1 METKTVDR
9 TAEKTEAEIYP
20 FISVVIPVR
29 NEGSSVGGVIES
41 LLEQSYP
48 HRRYEIIVVDGE
60 SEDNT
65 KEVVEN
71 FSRQNSQ
78 IRLFNNPKRLSGA
91 GKNIGVKNSRGEI
104 ILFVDGH
111 CYLPG
116 IYLLREI
123 SRLYLRDDRRVL
135 CRPQPLDFPGNSL
148 FQRAVAGCR
157 ATLWGHGLDSTIY
170 SEKEGQVNPTSSGAI
185 YPRKLFEE
193 VGYIDESFDACE
205 DVEFNY
211 CCHRAGYKGFT
222 SPKLKVCY
230 EPRSNLVQLFRQM
243 YRYGLGRFR
252 LFAKHPGSF
261 SLGQLPPV
269 FLVLL
274 LPLSALGLI
283 LGGIYASILLST
295 WGLYFSMT
303 FIFSISVALNT
314 GLPRLF
320 LSPPIFFVIHLGL
333 GCGFLAGAVETSFR
347 RRGRRFTSNGNGQKE
362 SSSKIKV
369 MFIIDSLRNRKAG
382 TEKILASLIERL
394 DRERFEPILCCL
406 HGSDNL
412 RFRECRSLNLELRSF
427 ASFRALKGLSAL
439 ARFLKKEKVDL
450 LVTFF
455 KNANYFGTLA
465 GRISG
470 VPKIISSRRN
480 LGYWQSGRDLLLLKI
495 MKRWTDFVIANS
507 GAVRDTVVK
516 KEGVDAGK
524 TGVIYNGIDSDEFTN
539 RLIPRE
545 EAKRRLGL
553 SAETPLVGTL
563 SNFRPVKAVDI
574 FIKSAFVVSKR
585 FPQTKFMIVG
595 EGPQRRD
602 LETLVERLGIKDR
615 VVFAGGAE
623 EVFPYLS
630 AFDIGVLS
638 SSSEGFSN
646 SILEYMLAGLPV
658 VASGVGGNPEI
669 IDEGENGYLVPP
681 GEPQPLAEKIM
692 ALLGD
697 ERLRLSLGENARFK
711 VLENFSLKRMVAE
724 FESCFMRLWGQEG
737 GADDGD
743 IDLQERKVSVKEE
756 SLVVLSGK
764 GV

>member
-1 METKTVDR
+1 MEAKTIDR
-9 TAEKTEAEIYP
+9 GAERTEAEIYP

-29 NEGSSVGGVIES
+29 NEGSSVGGVIKS

-48 HRRYEIIVVDGE
+48 QRRYEIIVVDGE

-123 SRLYLRDDRRVL
+123 SRLNLRDDRRVL

-148 FQRAVAGCR
+148 FQGAVAGCR

-170 SEKEGQVNPTSSGAI
+170 TEQEGEVNSTSSGAI

-211 CCHRAGYKGFT
+211 RCHKAGYKGFT

-230 EPRSNLVQLFRQM
+230 QPRSNLVQLFRQM
-243 YRYGLGRFR
+243 HRYGLGRFR
-252 LFAKHPGSF
+252 FFAKHPGSF
-261 SLGQLPPV
+261 SLGQLAPV

-274 LPLSALGLI
+274 LPLSGLALITGGLPTQ
-283 LGGIYASILLST
+283 LALSI
-295 WGLYFSMT
+295 WALYFLIT
-303 FIFSISVALNT
+303 LAFSASVGLNR
-314 GLPRLF
+314 GFVLLF

-333 GCGFLAGAVETSFR
+333 GSGFLGGIFEAPFRKKRERPTSTENR
-347 RRGRRFTSNGNGQKE
+347 HQE
-362 SSSKIKV
+362 EPSKIKV
-369 MFIIDSLRNRKAG
+369 MFIIDSLPNRKAG
-382 TEKILASLIERL
+382 TEKILASLIERS

-455 KNANYFGTLA
+455 RNANYFGTLA

-480 LGYWQSGRDLLLLKI
+480 LGYWQTGRDLLLLKI
-495 MKRWTDFVIANS
+495 MNRWTDLVIANS
-507 GAVRDTVVK
+507 SAVRDTVVK
-516 KEGVDAGK
+516 EEGVDAGK
-524 TGVIYNGIDSDEFTN
+524 IEVIYNGIDLDEFTN

-545 EAKRRLGL
+545 EAKRELGL
-553 SAETPLVGTL
+553 SPETPLVGTL
-563 SNFRPVKAVDI
+563 SNLRPVKAVDI

-585 FPQTKFMIVG
+585 FPEAKFLIVG

-602 LETLVERLGIKDR
+602 LETLVERLGMKDR
-615 VVFAGGAE
+615 VIFAGGAE
-623 EVFPYLS
+623 EVFPYLC

-681 GEPQPLAEKIM
+681 GEPQPLAERIM
-692 ALLGD
+692 ALLED
-697 ERLRLSLGENARFK
+697 ERLRSEFGEKARLK
-711 VLENFSLKRMVAE
+711 ITENFSLKRMIAE
-724 FESCFMRLWGQEG
+724 FERCFMRFWGQEG

-756 SLVVLSGK
+756 RLMVLSEK
-764 GV
+764 GA